1 MNNDFAIRDAQI
13 NDIDAIL
20 KIYSRSVIEETASWE
35 YFPPSKEEMIARF
48 ENISAKYP
56 YLVAHIDDEVVG
68 YAYASLFRGR
78 EGWRFACENSVY
90 VNPKYQG
97 RGIAKQL
104 MKELCDKCAQ
114 SGLKTMLAV
123 IGDSENQASIAL
135 HKSLGF
141 TVVGTIPRVGFK
153 FDKWLDSVIMQ
164 KSLA

>member
-1 MNNDFAIRDAQI
+1 MNTDFSIRDAQLE
-13 NDIDAIL
+13 DVDAIL
-20 KIYSRSVIEETASWE
+20 EIYSRSVIKETASWE
-35 YFPPSKEEMIARF
+35 YNPPSKEEMIARF
-48 ENISAKYP
+48 LNISEKYP
-56 YLVAHIDDEVVG
+56 YIIAHIGNEIIG

-97 RGIAKQL
+97 RGIAKAL
-104 MKELCDKCAQ
+104 MNKLCDKCAQ
-114 SGLKTMLAV
+114 SGLKTMVAV

-141 TVVGTIPRVGFK
+141 VHVCTFPKIGFK

>member
-1 MNNDFAIRDAQI
+1 MNNDFSIRDAQI

-35 YFPPSKEEMIARF
+35 YSVPSKEEMIARF
-48 ENISAKYP
+48 ETISAKYP
-56 YLVAHIDDEVVG
+56 YLVAHIDDEIIG

-104 MKELCDKCAQ
+104 MKQLCDKCAQ
-114 SGLKTMLAV
+114 IGLKTMMAV

>member
-1 MNNDFAIRDAQI
+1 MNNDFSIRDAQI

-35 YFPPSKEEMIARF
+35 YSVPSKEEMIARF
-48 ENISAKYP
+48 ETISAKYP
-56 YLVAHIDDEVVG
+56 YLVAHIDGEIIG

-90 VNPKYQG
+90 VNPKFQG

-104 MKELCDKCAQ
+104 MKQLCDKCAQ
-114 SGLKTMLAV
+114 IGLRTMMAV

-141 TVVGTIPRVGFK
+141 TVVGTIPKVGFK

>member
-1 MNNDFAIRDAQI
+1 MSMDFSIRDAQL

-20 KIYSRSVIEETASWE
+20 EIYSRSVMEETASWE
-35 YFPPSKEEMIARF
+35 YYPPSKEEMIIRF

-56 YLVAHIDDEVVG
+56 YLIAHIDNEIIG

-90 VNPKYQG
+90 VKPKYHG
-97 RGIAKQL
+97 LGIAKAL
-104 MKELCDKCAQ
+104 MNQLCDKCAQ
-114 SGLKTMLAV
+114 IGLKTMVAV

-141 TVVGTIPRVGFK
+141 VHVCTFSKIGFK
-153 FDKWLDSVIMQ
+153 FDRWLDSVIMQ

>member
-1 MNNDFAIRDAQI
+1 MNNDFSIRDAQI

-35 YFPPSKEEMIARF
+35 YSVPSKEEMIARF
-48 ENISAKYP
+48 ETISAKYP
-56 YLVAHIDDEVVG
+56 YLVAHIDDEIIG

-90 VNPKYQG
+90 VNPKFQG

-104 MKELCDKCAQ
+104 MKQLCDKCAQ
-114 SGLKTMLAV
+114 IGLRTMMAV

-141 TVVGTIPRVGFK
+141 TVVGTIPKVGFK

>member
-1 MNNDFAIRDAQI
+1 MNKDFSIRDAQI

-35 YFPPSKEEMIARF
+35 YFAPSKEEMIARF

-56 YLVAHIDDEVVG
+56 YLVANIDDEIIG

-90 VNPKYQG
+90 VSPEYQG

-104 MKELCDKCAQ
+104 MKQLCDKCAQ
-114 SGLKTMLAV
+114 IGLKTMMAV

-141 TVVGTIPRVGFK
+141 TVVGTIPKVGFK

>member
-1 MNNDFAIRDAQI
+1 MNKDFAIRDAQI

-35 YFPPSKEEMIARF
+35 YFAPSKEEMIARF

-56 YLVAHIDDEVVG
+56 YLVAHIDDEIIG

-90 VNPKYQG
+90 VSPEYQG

-104 MKELCDKCAQ
+104 MKQLCDKCAQ
-114 SGLKTMLAV
+114 TGLTTMMAV
-123 IGDSENQASIAL
+123 IGDSGNQASIAL

-141 TVVGTIPRVGFK
+141 TVVGTIPKVGFK

>member
-1 MNNDFAIRDAQI
+1 MNNDFSIRDAQI

-20 KIYSRSVIEETASWE
+20 KIYSRSVFEETASWE
-35 YFPPSKEEMIARF
+35 YSPPSKEEMIARF

-56 YLVAHIDDEVVG
+56 YLVAHIDDEIIG

-90 VNPKYQG
+90 VSPEYQG

-104 MKELCDKCAQ
+104 MKQLCDKCAQ
-114 SGLKTMLAV
+114 TGLKTMMAV
-123 IGDSENQASIAL
+123 IGDSGNQASIAL

-141 TVVGTIPRVGFK
+141 TVVGTIPKVGFK